1 MGFEIAKDSH
11 QTAAFI
17 VCLITAPTCIAA
29 TTLRFIATRRNRRRI
44 GWEDWFALLALIFY
58 LVYVALL
65 LYVLVTLNGRNPF
78 KPGAISQEQF
88 YNIEVAIYVLGA
100 QFCLQ
105 QLFAKFSLLFLYYRF
120 FSRRRS
126 FVIWVWIV
134 GIIQLLWSVATYLV
148 HYFACIPPK
157 KSWTPTAPGHCINN
171 PAFLAGGE
179 SINSLLDFALVGLAI
194 WMVQALH
201 MKTVVKIQL
210 CFLFALG
217 GLAGVFGFV
226 KIAQAFDN
234 SYVNNILDAIW
245 ATIQQACGVIC
256 CCAPM
261 CRSLLPRLSL
271 YERFRV
277 LSTRVFS
284 TRTQDHQ
291 RPSQT
296 SNLHETPEKG
306 AGGNWRPT
314 ESWIRLESNDQSS
327 TREPAVMEIPHEPPP
342 TYISHV

>member
-1 MGFEIAKDSH
+1 MGFEITKDSH

-17 VCLITAPTCIAA
+17 VCLITAPTCIVA
-29 TTLRFIATRRNRRRI
+29 TALRFIATRRNRRRI
-44 GWEDWFALLALIFY
+44 GWEDWFALLALIFF
-58 LVYVALL
+58 LIYVALL
-65 LYVLVTLNGRNPF
+65 LYILVTLNGRNPY
-78 KPGAISQEQF
+78 KPGAISKEQF
-88 YNIEVAIYVLGA
+88 YNIEVTIYVLAA

-126 FVIWVWIV
+126 FAVCVWIV
-134 GIIQLLWSVATYLV
+134 GTIQLLWSVATYLV
-148 HYFACIPPK
+148 HYFTCIPPK

-171 PAFLAGGE
+171 PAFLASGE

-194 WMVQALH
+194 WM
-201 MKTVVKIQL
+201 
-210 CFLFALG
+210 G
-217 GLAGVFGFV
+217 GFFGFV
-226 KIAQAFDN
+226 KIAQAFGN
-234 SYVNNILDAIW
+234 SYVNNVLDAIW

-261 CRSLLPRLSL
+261 CRSLLPRFSL
-271 YERFRV
+271 YERLRI

-284 TRTQDHQ
+284 TRTEDHQ

-296 SNLHETPEKG
+296 SNPNEPPEKG
-306 AGGNWRPT
+306 AGENWRPT
-314 ESWIRLESNDQSS
+314 ESWIRLASNGQPS
-327 TREPAVMEIPHEPPP
+327 TRELAVMDMPHEPPP